1 MIPRM
6 RSDFFDKLRNL
17 SFLYESGK
25 IRYDK
30 KVSEERAVLKEDFG
44 QNVRYYRKEKK
55 STLEAAVELCDITS
69 DKITRFSFER
79 NLRVFC

>member
-1 MIPRM
+1 M

-44 QNVRYYRKEKK
+44 QNVRYVWNSGRYGP
-55 STLEAAVELCDITS
+55 LD
-69 DKITRFSFER
+69 F
-79 NLRVFC
+79 

>member
-1 MIPRM
+1 
-6 RSDFFDKLRNL
+6 
-17 SFLYESGK
+17 
-25 IRYDK
+25 
-30 KVSEERAVLKEDFG
+30 VLKEDFG

-55 STLEAAVELCDITS
+55 STLEAAAELCDITS